1 MSKLRSDRRSE
12 PRPDS
17 SDRRGFPRPPLW
29 LNLLILGLA
38 VAGIAF
44 AQWHRS
50 SVERQYS
57 DVLTRQQ
64 SSPQEVNQ
72 IKEELAKMDLTREEL
87 QRELDARLKQMEQLE
102 SENFYLSVDT
112 EAKKLRLMYGDT
124 VLREGDIQL
133 GAGRSVATP
142 DGAKSWTFIP
152 VKGSFHVEGKIADH
166 EWRIPEWQY
175 VINQEPI
182 PENRP
187 VVKHGM
193 GEFVIQLPNGYAIH
207 SEPDPDS
214 PLKGPKPGS
223 IMASESDLRA
233 IWPRITKGTNVFI
246 F

>member
-1 MSKLRSDRRSE
+1 MNKLRSDRRSE

-50 SVERQYS
+50 SVERQFS

-64 SSPQEVNQ
+64 STPQEVNR
-72 IKEELAKMDLTREEL
+72 IKEELAEMHLTHEEL
-87 QRELDARLKQMEQLE
+87 ERELEGRLKQMEQLE
-102 SENFYLSVDT
+102 SENFYLSIDT

-124 VLREGDIQL
+124 ILREGDIQL
-133 GAGRSVATP
+133 GARHNVATP
-142 DGAKSWTFIP
+142 DGTKSWTFIP

-166 EWRIPEWQY
+166 EWRIPEWLY
-175 VINQEPI
+175 VINDESI
-182 PENRP
+182 PESRP

-193 GEFVIQLPNGYAIH
+193 GEFVIQLPNGYTIH
-207 SEPDPDS
+207 SEPTPES

>member
-1 MSKLRSDRRSE
+1 MKTLRSDRRSE

-57 DVLTRQQ
+57 DVLTRQL
-64 SSPQEVNQ
+64 STPQEVNR
-72 IKEELAKMDLTREEL
+72 IKEELAAMDLTREEL
-87 QRELDARLKQMEQLE
+87 EQELQGRMKLMKQLE

-124 VLREGDIQL
+124 VLREGDIQI
-133 GAGRSVATP
+133 GAQQHVETA
-142 DGAKSWTFIP
+142 DGLNSWTFVP
-152 VKGSFHVEGKIADH
+152 VKGSFHVEGKLADH
-166 EWRIPEWQY
+166 SWRVPEWLY
-175 VINQEPI
+175 VINGESI
-182 PENRP
+182 PESRP

-207 SEPDPDS
+207 SEPATDS

-233 IWPRITKGTNVFI
+233 IWPRIRKGTDVFI